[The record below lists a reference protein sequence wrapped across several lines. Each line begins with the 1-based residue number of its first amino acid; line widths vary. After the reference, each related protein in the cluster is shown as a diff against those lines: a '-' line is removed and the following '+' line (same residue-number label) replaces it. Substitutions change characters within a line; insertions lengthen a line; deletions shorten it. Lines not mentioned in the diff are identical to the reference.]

1 MRLRYAHHTEKRH
14 EGIVFDSPSCFE
26 DLEDALDA
34 EVEVMCQEVMFFSC
48 GVSIFMCKPYVMKYV
63 VMMTCE
69 PQTLNKYYIYLYD
82 INMIYLLF
90 VYV

>member
-1 MRLRYAHHTEKRH
+1 MKELFSIHPAALRIWRT
-14 EGIVFDSPSCFE
+14 
-26 DLEDALDA
+26 ALDA

-69 PQTLNKYYIYLYD
+69 PQTLNKYYIYVYD
-82 INMIYLLF
+82 INMIYLLI